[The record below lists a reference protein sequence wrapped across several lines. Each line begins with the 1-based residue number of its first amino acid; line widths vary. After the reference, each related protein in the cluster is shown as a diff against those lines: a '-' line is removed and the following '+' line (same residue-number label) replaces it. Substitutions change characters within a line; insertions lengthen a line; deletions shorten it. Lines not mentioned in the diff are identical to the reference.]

1 MDTAEAIREL
11 REKMGIGQQ
20 ELADRLGVTVTS
32 ISRYENGRKPARQTL
47 KKLGEVA
54 HEARLSQ
61 LQKLFKACW
70 QAEIAQRVQNL
81 RSTGTERP
89 VSIEDLKYWQWVAQ
103 ETVRSIQ
110 IALTAMAA
118 SPGKDLLEIMQ
129 HDQKRAK
136 EQIEVYIHGRK
147 K

>member
-1 MDTAEAIREL
+1 MISSL
-11 REKMGIGQQ
+11 REKMGISQQ
-20 ELADRLGVTVTS
+20 ELADKLGVTVTS
-32 ISRYENGRKPARQTL
+32 ISRYENGREPDRQVL
-47 KKLGEVA
+47 R
-54 HEARLSQ
+54 RL
-61 LQKLFKACW
+61 
-70 QAEIAQRVQNL
+70 AEIAREAKLRQLQTAFEEGWRAAIAEKLDNLPSAGTQR
-81 RSTGTERP
+81 R
-89 VSIEDLKYWQWVAQ
+89 VSVADLEYWQWVAQ

-129 HDQKRAK
+129 HDQKRVK